1 MTKAAIQKSHM
12 IEAALLEKG
21 LEQRD
26 MTGRKTHRKAAAER
40 LRDYEGLDWVVAAD
54 QRNTLQREFQD
65 LVDIMT
71 VGLEEREK
79 QDCMEVSGHMVGL
92 FTAILGKIRSDIVL
106 TLGAMEVIMT
116 K

>member
-1 MTKAAIQKSHM
+1 M

-54 QRNTLQREFQD
+54 
-65 LVDIMT
+65 
-71 VGLEEREK
+71 
-79 QDCMEVSGHMVGL
+79 
-92 FTAILGKIRSDIVL
+92 
-106 TLGAMEVIMT
+106 
-116 K
+116 